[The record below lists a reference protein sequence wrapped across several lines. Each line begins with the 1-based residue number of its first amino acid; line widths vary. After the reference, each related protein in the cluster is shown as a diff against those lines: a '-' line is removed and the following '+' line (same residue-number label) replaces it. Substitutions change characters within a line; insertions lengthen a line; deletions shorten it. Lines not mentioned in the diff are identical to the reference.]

1 MIDIFHDYNTGDR
14 EWTFSRKRFTERGFR
29 AAFSRLLTNDIL
41 HDAALAFL
49 HVTHIDVMSFSVPM
63 DVSEHSRNLR
73 RNVMFIQRPGSDYRT
88 MFSFM
93 WRQRVGVVGGIVEAF
108 AENAH
113 IGNMS
118 EYDIL
123 DMIEPMNEGHQWAL
137 METWF
142 DIDNWFEI
150 LHMHELEN
158 IHDIDAIENI
168 TNGRAPRDLDARA
181 DEFVP
186 EIADIWQEHAQQQ
199 QQQDARYDEGW
210 MQPPP
215 PDFQQQQ
222 QQQQQAPG
230 WDVRML
236 VDERNIN
243 NININDNNNNNI
255 WNNVIP
261 VSPRRNIV

>member
-1 MIDIFHDYNTGDR
+1 MRDIFNGYNTGDR
-14 EWTFSRKRFTERGFR
+14 EWTFSRKHFTEREFR
-29 AAFSRLLTNDIL
+29 EAFFRLLPNDIL
-41 HDAALAFL
+41 HGAALAFL
-49 HVTHIDVMSFSVPM
+49 YIDHIDVLSFSVPM
-63 DVSEHSRNLR
+63 DVPDRSSNLR
-73 RNVMFIQRPGSDYRT
+73 RNVLFVERPGSDYWT

-93 WRQRVGVVGGIVEAF
+93 WRQRAGVVGGIVQAF

-113 IGNMS
+113 TGNMS
-118 EYDIL
+118 EYDML
-123 DMIEPMNEGHQWAL
+123 DMVEPMNEGHQGAL

-150 LHMHELEN
+150 LRIHELEN

-186 EIADIWQEHAQQQ
+186 EIAHILQE
-199 QQQDARYDEGW
+199 QQQDW
-210 MQPPP
+210 MQPP
-215 PDFQQQQ
+215 PDFQQQPQ
-222 QQQQQAPG
+222 QQPQQQRVRG

-236 VDERNIN
+236 VEEQNIN
-243 NININDNNNNNI
+243 NDNI

-261 VSPRRNIV
+261 VPPRRNIV

>member
-1 MIDIFHDYNTGDR
+1 MLDIFNYYNTGNR
-14 EWTFSRKRFTERGFR
+14 AWTFSRKRFTEGGFR
-29 AAFSRLLTNDIL
+29 TAFSRLLPNDIL

-49 HVTHIDVMSFSVPM
+49 HVDHIDVLSFCVPM
-63 DVSEHSRNLR
+63 GAPNQTSNLSRNLR
-73 RNVMFIQRPGSDYRT
+73 RNVLFIERPGSDYWT

-93 WRQRVGVVGGIVEAF
+93 WRQRPGVVGGIVQAF

-113 IGNMS
+113 TGNIS

-123 DMIEPMNEGHQWAL
+123 DMVEPMNEGHQGAL

-150 LHMHELEN
+150 LRIHELEN

-186 EIADIWQEHAQQQ
+186 EIAHILQEQQE
-199 QQQDARYDEGW
+199 DW
-210 MQPPP
+210 MQPP
-215 PDFQQQQ
+215 PDFQQPQPQQ
-222 QQQQQAPG
+222 QQEQHQQQPVRG

-236 VDERNIN
+236 VDNNIN
-243 NININDNNNNNI
+243 NDNNI

-261 VSPRRNIV
+261 VPPRRNIV

>member
-1 MIDIFHDYNTGDR
+1 MIDIFNDYNTGDR
-14 EWTFSRKRFTERGFR
+14 EWTFARKRFTEREFR
-29 AAFSRLLTNDIL
+29 EAFFRLLPNDIL

-49 HVTHIDVMSFSVPM
+49 HTTHIDVLSFSVPM
-63 DVSEHSRNLR
+63 ANQVAHTNFR
-73 RNVMFIQRPGSDYRT
+73 RNILFIQRPGSDYFT

-93 WRQRVGVVGGIVEAF
+93 WIQREATVEGLTRAF

-113 IGNMS
+113 TGNMS

-150 LHMHELEN
+150 LRIHNLELN
-158 IHDIDAIENI
+158 RDIDAIERI
-168 TNGRAPRDLDARA
+168 TNGIAPRDLDARA

-186 EIADIWQEHAQQQ
+186 ELAHIWQEHAQQQ
-199 QQQDARYDEGW
+199 QQQQERDDW
-210 MQPPP
+210 IQPP
-215 PDFQQQQ
+215 PDFQQPR
-222 QQQQQAPG
+222 ADARA

-236 VDERNIN
+236 LPEN
-243 NININDNNNNNI
+243 NG
-255 WNNVIP
+255 NVIP
-261 VSPRRNIV
+261 FPQRQNIV

>member
-1 MIDIFHDYNTGDR
+1 
-14 EWTFSRKRFTERGFR
+14 
-29 AAFSRLLTNDIL
+29 
-41 HDAALAFL
+41 
-49 HVTHIDVMSFSVPM
+49 
-63 DVSEHSRNLR
+63 
-73 RNVMFIQRPGSDYRT
+73 MFIERPGSDYWT

-93 WRQRVGVVGGIVEAF
+93 WRQRPGVVGGIVQAF

-113 IGNMS
+113 TGNIS

-123 DMIEPMNEGHQWAL
+123 DMVEPMNEGHQGAL

-150 LHMHELEN
+150 LRIHELEN

-186 EIADIWQEHAQQQ
+186 EIAHILQEQQE
-199 QQQDARYDEGW
+199 DW
-210 MQPPP
+210 MQPP
-215 PDFQQQQ
+215 PDFQQPQPQQ
-222 QQQQQAPG
+222 QQGQHQQQQVRG

-236 VDERNIN
+236 VDNNIN
-243 NININDNNNNNI
+243 NDNNI

-261 VSPRRNIV
+261 VPPRRNIV

>member
-1 MIDIFHDYNTGDR
+1 MRDIFNGYNTGDR
-14 EWTFSRKRFTERGFR
+14 EWTFSRKRFTEGGFR
-29 AAFSRLLTNDIL
+29 TAFSRLLPNDIL

-49 HVTHIDVMSFSVPM
+49 HVDHIDVLSFSVPM
-63 DVSEHSRNLR
+63 DVPDQSSNLR
-73 RNVMFIQRPGSDYRT
+73 RNVLFIQRPDSDYWT

-93 WRQRVGVVGGIVEAF
+93 WRQRPGVVGGIVQAF

-113 IGNMS
+113 TGNIS

-123 DMIEPMNEGHQWAL
+123 DMVEPMNEGHQGAL

-150 LHMHELEN
+150 LRIHELEN

-186 EIADIWQEHAQQQ
+186 EIAHILQEQQE
-199 QQQDARYDEGW
+199 DW
-210 MQPPP
+210 MQPP
-215 PDFQQQQ
+215 PDFQQPQPQQ
-222 QQQQQAPG
+222 QQEQHQQQPVRG

-236 VDERNIN
+236 VDNNIN
-243 NININDNNNNNI
+243 NDNNI

-261 VSPRRNIV
+261 VPPRRNIV

>member
-1 MIDIFHDYNTGDR
+1 MRDIFNGYNTGDR
-14 EWTFSRKRFTERGFR
+14 EWTFSRKRFTEGGFR
-29 AAFSRLLTNDIL
+29 TAFSRLLPNDIL

-49 HVTHIDVMSFSVPM
+49 HVDHIDVLSFSVPM
-63 DVSEHSRNLR
+63 DVPDQSSNLR
-73 RNVMFIQRPGSDYRT
+73 RNVLFIQRPDSDYWT

-93 WRQRVGVVGGIVEAF
+93 WRQRPGVVGGIVQAF

-113 IGNMS
+113 TGNIS

-123 DMIEPMNEGHQWAL
+123 DMVEPMNEGHQGAL

-150 LHMHELEN
+150 LRIHELEN

-168 TNGRAPRDLDARA
+168 TNGRAPRNLDARA

-186 EIADIWQEHAQQQ
+186 EIAHILQEQQE
-199 QQQDARYDEGW
+199 DW
-210 MQPPP
+210 MQPP
-215 PDFQQQQ
+215 PDFQQPQPQQ
-222 QQQQQAPG
+222 QQEQHQQQPVRG

-236 VDERNIN
+236 VDNNIN
-243 NININDNNNNNI
+243 NDNNI

-261 VSPRRNIV
+261 VPPRRNIV

>member
-1 MIDIFHDYNTGDR
+1 
-14 EWTFSRKRFTERGFR
+14 
-29 AAFSRLLTNDIL
+29 
-41 HDAALAFL
+41 
-49 HVTHIDVMSFSVPM
+49 M
-63 DVSEHSRNLR
+63 DVPDQSSNLR
-73 RNVMFIQRPGSDYRT
+73 RNVLFIQRPDSDYWT

-93 WRQRVGVVGGIVEAF
+93 WRQRPGVVGGIVQAF

-113 IGNMS
+113 TGNIS

-123 DMIEPMNEGHQWAL
+123 DMVEPMNEGHQGAL

-150 LHMHELEN
+150 LRIHELEN

-186 EIADIWQEHAQQQ
+186 EIAHILQEQQE
-199 QQQDARYDEGW
+199 DW
-210 MQPPP
+210 MQPP
-215 PDFQQQQ
+215 PDFQQPQPQQ
-222 QQQQQAPG
+222 QQEQHQQQPVRG

-236 VDERNIN
+236 VDNNIN
-243 NININDNNNNNI
+243 NDNNI

-261 VSPRRNIV
+261 VPPRRNIV

>member
-1 MIDIFHDYNTGDR
+1 MRDIFNGYNTGDR
-14 EWTFSRKRFTERGFR
+14 EWTFSRKRFTEREFR
-29 AAFSRLLTNDIL
+29 EAFFRLLPNDIL

-49 HVTHIDVMSFSVPM
+49 YVDHIDVLSFSVPM
-63 DVSEHSRNLR
+63 DVPDRSSNLR
-73 RNVMFIQRPGSDYRT
+73 RNVLFIQRPGSDYRT

-93 WRQRVGVVGGIVEAF
+93 WRQRAGVVGGIVQAF

-113 IGNMS
+113 TGNIS

-123 DMIEPMNEGHQWAL
+123 DMVEPMNEGHQGAL

-150 LHMHELEN
+150 LRIHELEN

-186 EIADIWQEHAQQQ
+186 EIAHVWQEHAQQQ
-199 QQQDARYDEGW
+199 QQQQHDEAW

-215 PDFQQQQ
+215 DIQQQPQQQQ
-222 QQQQQAPG
+222 QIRR

-236 VDERNIN
+236 VENNIN
-243 NININDNNNNNI
+243 NDNNI

-261 VSPRRNIV
+261 VPPRRNIV

>member
-1 MIDIFHDYNTGDR
+1 MRDIFNGYNTGDR
-14 EWTFSRKRFTERGFR
+14 EWTFSRKRFTEHDFR
-29 AAFSRLLTNDIL
+29 QIFFRLLPNDIL

-49 HVTHIDVMSFSVPM
+49 HVDHIDVLSFSVPM
-63 DVSEHSRNLR
+63 DVPDQSSNLR
-73 RNVMFIQRPGSDYRT
+73 RNVLFIQRPDSDYWT

-93 WRQRVGVVGGIVEAF
+93 WRQRPGVVGGIVQAF

-113 IGNMS
+113 TGNIS

-123 DMIEPMNEGHQWAL
+123 DMVEPMNEGHQWAL

-150 LHMHELEN
+150 LRIHELEN
-158 IHDIDAIENI
+158 INDIDAIENI
-168 TNGRAPRDLDARA
+168 TNGRAPRGLDARA

-186 EIADIWQEHAQQQ
+186 EIANIWQEHAQQQ
-199 QQQDARYDEGW
+199 QEQEQHHDYYDEVR
-210 MQPPP
+210 
-215 PDFQQQQ
+215 
-222 QQQQQAPG
+222 G

-243 NININDNNNNNI
+243 NNNINNDNI

-261 VSPRRNIV
+261 VPPRRNIV